1 MSDDE
6 HALLDVG
13 TNGPRKDE
21 AFDIPTGG
29 DHGRRRVGVVH
40 RCHVLCDDRTFV
52 EIGRHIVR
60 GRADELHASFPGLVV
75 WPPTLESRE
84 E

>member
-6 HALLDVG
+6 HTLLDVG

-21 AFDIPTGG
+21 AFNVTACG
-29 DHGRRRVGVVH
+29 DHRRRRVGVVH
-40 RCHVLCDDRTFV
+40 GRHVLCDDRTFV
-52 EIGRHIVR
+52 EIGRHVVR
-60 GRADELHASFPGLVV
+60 RRTDELHASFPGLVV